1 MPQPKTNLDVWR
13 GTIEQRIAEGQ
24 TQDEILTW
32 LQGEGVRVTLRTF
45 QRILQAWGT
54 LSNRTR
60 LRNSLQ
66 DPSLP
71 TAVYDLWPQHQLDD
85 T

>member
-1 MPQPKTNLDVWR
+1 MPGG
-13 GTIEQRIAEGQ
+13 GTIEQRITEGQ

-32 LQGEGVRVTLRTF
+32 LQEGVRVTLRTF
-45 QRILQAWGT
+45 RHILQAWGT

-71 TAVYDLWPQHQLDD
+71 TAVHDLWSQHQLDD
-85 T
+85 YSNSRDI

>member
-1 MPQPKTNLDVWR
+1 MP
-13 GTIEQRIAEGQ
+13 GGGMIEQRITEGQ

-45 QRILQAWGT
+45 QRILHAWGT

-60 LRNSLQ
+60 LRNSLK

-71 TAVYDLWPQHQLDD
+71 
-85 T
+85 